1 MLLYVAILSSF
12 LAIIFPNTEEAGIL
26 RTIHCVIT
34 SITCLTITTYMVIM
48 LDHIETK
55 QRQNINRVYYDN
67 TSDSDDRS
75 WSDVFSSSDD

>member
-1 MLLYVAILSSF
+1 
-12 LAIIFPNTEEAGIL
+12 
-26 RTIHCVIT
+26 
-34 SITCLTITTYMVIM
+34 MVIM